1 MCSKDCP
8 YGWKFC
14 VDYFRWKGLVENYFR
29 GGGAVVKSKIL
40 GFHHSVCAQRKT
52 GRMGGYILDLS
63 FLLGW
68 TLWPHLDLP
77 SFFYYRVALSPPP
90 ASLPHQPLENKG
102 NLKSTLVKNWKS
114 EFNLT
119 WFNLCS
125 INCTSKGNYSY
136 RAIH

>member
-8 YGWKFC
+8 LARNFVLTTSGEKVWWKIY
-14 VDYFRWKGLVENYFR
+14 YFRD
-29 GGGAVVKSKIL
+29 GGVVKSKIL
-40 GFHHSVCAQRKT
+40 GYHHSVCAQRKT
-52 GRMGGYILDLS
+52 GLMGLNTLASFGPSIL
-63 FLLGW
+63 FLLQSSSQ
-68 TLWPHLDLP
+68 PPLP
-77 SFFYYRVALSPPP
+77 
-90 ASLPHQPLENKG
+90 SLPHQPLENKG

-125 INCTSKGNYSY
+125 IYCTSKGNYSY